1 MKMRSRVPARHLWP
15 IAAGYAAGLAVYSRL
30 PGPYLPDGSF
40 VFGRPLIAFLLPT
53 TALAIYLILSSLWTR
68 DPFRQDHGAL
78 ESTYEEIIFRI
89 IMFVT
94 AVHGLILANLLGVAA
109 IRAWAG
115 RAVLMLFGL
124 LLMAV
129 GNLLPRT
136 RPNMGLG
143 VRTWRTLTD
152 RQLWMR
158 THRLGG
164 HLLVALGSVIVGS
177 GALLPGATMAVVVGP
192 SAVIVA
198 CVFLVS
204 YRKYVDA

>member
-1 MKMRSRVPARHLWP
+1 MTSWVPERHLWP
-15 IAAGYAAGLAVYSRL
+15 IAAGYAAGMAAYSRL
-30 PGPYLPDGSF
+30 PGPFLPDGWF

-53 TALAIYLILSSLWTR
+53 TALAIYLLLWSLWTR
-68 DPFRQDHGAL
+68 DPIRQDNGTL
-78 ESTYEEIIFRI
+78 ESTYKEIIFRI
-89 IMFVT
+89 IVFVT

-115 RAVLMLFGL
+115 RGVLIMFGL
-124 LLMAV
+124 LLIGV

-136 RPNMGLG
+136 RPNVGLG
-143 VRTWRTLTD
+143 VRTWRTLTN

-164 HLLVALGSVIVGS
+164 HLLVALGSVIVCA
-177 GALLPGATMAVVVGP
+177 GAFLPGSTMPIVVGP
-192 SAVIVA
+192 SAVVAA

-204 YRKYVDA
+204 YRKYVSA